1 MVPHEIDVES
11 RLHSSAA
18 MRLFFNDTVLPAVFP
33 GRIVRAVKRRHVS
46 YPASGGCSVLYSLR
60 FTDDPRSP
68 RLVNVSVG
76 QPAKLEEL
84 YARHYGGQ
92 PEAGEEGL
100 AYLAPGAACLV
111 EFFPA
116 TWRLPGLA
124 FATDPRRMAELLSE
138 GSGDAPADEV
148 TVQMIRYRP
157 DRSCVLRYE
166 IGPGGRGGILFGKV
180 YRPGAR
186 ALRIWQKLVTFHDQ
200 GRALG
205 IAVPQPIRLVEEWS
219 LVLMGAV
226 EGDRF
231 KDVLRRSETSDQLR
245 RAVEAAARGLAAFQR
260 LRLDTDEV
268 RTLPSLAAEL
278 GKRTVRLAEIAP
290 AAARTAE
297 PLVAQVRELAERS
310 PRAVLSTIH
319 GDFKPS
325 QIFVQDD
332 RLSVVDL
339 DRACRGD
346 PALDV
351 GSFLAVLH
359 KKGWREGREHYRPL
373 AAMFLAACQSESA
386 DPHLAERARVAQCL
400 SLVRMA
406 VNKLEAHTMDAE
418 GDAKSSRPAA
428 LLEEAAVCL
437 AAL

>member
-1 MVPHEIDVES
+1 
-11 RLHSSAA
+11 
-18 MRLFFNDTVLPAVFP
+18 MRLFFNDTVLPAVLP
-33 GRIVRAVKRRHVS
+33 GRVVRAVKRRHVS
-46 YPASGGCSVLYSLR
+46 YPRSGGCSVLYSLR
-60 FTDDPRSP
+60 FTDQPLSP
-68 RLVNVSVG
+68 LLVNVSVG
-76 QPAKLEEL
+76 ETAKLEEL
-84 YARHYGGQ
+84 YSRHYGGQ
-92 PEAGEEGL
+92 PEAGGEGR
-100 AYLAPGAACLV
+100 AYLVPGGGCLV

-124 FATDPRRMAELLSE
+124 FATDPRKMAELLTD
-138 GSGDAPADEV
+138 GSSDAVADEV
-148 TVQMIRYRP
+148 SVEMIRYRP

-166 IGPGGRGGILFGKV
+166 IGPSGSGGALFGKV
-180 YRPGAR
+180 YRPGGR

-200 GRALG
+200 GPALG
-205 IAVPQPIRLVEEWS
+205 IAVPRPVRLVEEWS

-226 EGDRF
+226 PGDRF
-231 KDVLRRSETSDQLR
+231 KDMLRRSETSDELR

-268 RTLPSLAAEL
+268 RTLPTAAAEL
-278 GKRTVRLAEIAP
+278 GKRTARLAEIAP
-290 AAARTAE
+290 AAARSAD

-310 PRAVLSTIH
+310 PPPALSTIH

-325 QIFVQDD
+325 QIFVQGD

-346 PALDV
+346 PAVDV

-359 KKGWREGREHYRPL
+359 KKSWREGREHYRPV
-373 AAMFLAACQSESA
+373 AATFLEACQSESS
-386 DPHLAERARVAQCL
+386 DPGLAERARVAQCL

-406 VNKLEAHTMDAE
+406 VNKLEAQAMDADGE
-418 GDAKSSRPAA
+418 ANTSRPAT
-428 LLEEAAVCL
+428 LLDEAAACL